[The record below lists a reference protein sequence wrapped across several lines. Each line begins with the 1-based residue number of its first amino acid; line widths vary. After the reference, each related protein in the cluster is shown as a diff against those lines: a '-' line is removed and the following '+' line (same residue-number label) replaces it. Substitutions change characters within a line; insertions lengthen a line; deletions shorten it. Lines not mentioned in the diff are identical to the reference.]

1 VKAPTQILT
10 AVALAIA
17 LATLPSCNFLGEDS
31 TSSGG
36 TTVPSLELSTVTL
49 SATSV
54 TAVASITVTTTIL
67 DADGA
72 AVDQADLVLGF
83 VLNGG
88 TSTGVFSDT
97 TYAGAGVYHTTF
109 TGITS
114 GTASVVIATIGGQL
128 LLSALPSITVIPGAP
143 SATYSTITGTG
154 PVLANGADLS
164 TVSITLKDENQNVVP
179 GVTPTFSATNT
190 SSGNLYLACSVTNA
204 SGVSTCTFA
213 SSRYEVKTLSIL
225 TPVAVTGGTVTFTQP
240 TADLEVPIEMVDY
253 TLSSAAAS
261 ATLFERTR
269 TSLNPGDYDGT
280 VSYYFEVIGV
290 NTDSVTRSVA
300 LVDAFGS
307 TVATVSLPA
316 TTTTSTRVR
325 ATFSPSGSNNN
336 FRLQLDRTTSND
348 QLLVQTARML
358 VNQQNATKTRIYIPL
373 LHRQAT
379 DIARTDSATG
389 VDITTSTT
397 YVTPTSDRFGY
408 WTKNSSGWLNL
419 ASGTPWTLEAVLSTS
434 NAAGTASIALYNRN
448 SSTVVTASEANVT
461 ATTSPQL
468 VSKSFADNAT
478 AFSDA
483 AVFDVRIKNSSASYT
498 TYVARAGL
506 WVNLNNIVR
515 GEVYYRMER
524 QRGNLATTVFA
535 QHRALLT
542 AVNFSTPLFYFE
554 GTGYNTTASGSGY
567 SLENHGS
574 NESGIASPTTVTGST
589 VTFGTTKARVRS
601 AAFNITNG
609 SRYIG
614 RHIRTAGTS
623 ALTNANVVVSF
634 VAD

>member
-1 VKAPTQILT
+1 VKTRIQILN
-10 AVALAIA
+10 AVALAIVIA
-17 LATLPSCNFLGEDS
+17 ILPSCNFLGQES
-31 TSSGG
+31 TYSGG
-36 TTVPSLELSTVTL
+36 AAAASLDLSTVTV

-54 TAVASITVTTTIL
+54 ASGATLTITTTVL

-72 AVDQADLVLGF
+72 AVDQADLALGF

-88 TSTGVFSDT
+88 TSTGTFSDS
-97 TYAGAGVYHTTF
+97 TYVGAGVYQTTF
-109 TGITS
+109 TGMAS
-114 GTASVVIATIGGQL
+114 GTASVVIATIDGQL
-128 LLSALPSITVIPGAP
+128 LLSGLPSITVTPGSP

-154 PVLANGADLS
+154 PVLANVAALS
-164 TVSITLKDENQNVVP
+164 TVTITLKDDFQNAVP
-179 GVTPTFSATNT
+179 GVTPTFSATDT
-190 SSGNLYLACSVTNA
+190 SSGNLYLACSATNA
-204 SGVSTCTFA
+204 SGASTCTFS

-253 TLSSAAAS
+253 TLSSSSAS
-261 ATLFERTR
+261 AILFERSR

-280 VSYYFEVIGV
+280 ISYYFEVIGQ

-300 LVDAFGS
+300 LIDAFGT
-307 TVATVSLPA
+307 TVATVSFPSA
-316 TTTTSTRVR
+316 TTTSTRVR
-325 ATFSPSGSNNN
+325 TTFSPSGSNNN
-336 FRLQLDRTTSND
+336 FRLQLDRTTAND

-373 LHRQAT
+373 LHRQAS
-379 DIARTDSATG
+379 DIARTDSLTG
-389 VDITTSTT
+389 VDTTTSTT

-434 NAAGTASIALYNRN
+434 NVAGTASIALYNRN
-448 SSTVVTASEANVT
+448 SSTIVKASEATVT
-461 ATTSPQL
+461 ATTAPQL
-468 VSKSFADNAT
+468 VSKSFADLAT
-478 AFSDA
+478 GFNDT
-483 AVFDVRIKNSSASYT
+483 AVFDVRIRSSSDSFT

-515 GEVYYRMER
+515 GEVYYRIDR
-524 QRGNLATTVFA
+524 QRGNLASTYFA
-535 QHRALLT
+535 QGRALLSS
-542 AVNFSTPLFYFE
+542 VNFSTPLFYFE
-554 GTGYNTTASGSGY
+554 GTGYNTSASESAY
-567 SLENHGS
+567 TLENHGS
-574 NESGIASPTTVTGST
+574 NEVGTAGTTNVTGST

-601 AAFNITNG
+601 ALFNITNDN
-609 SRYIG
+609 RYIG

>member
-1 VKAPTQILT
+1 MKTPTQILS

-31 TSSGG
+31 TASGG
-36 TTVPSLELSTVTL
+36 ATPPSLELSTVTL

-54 TAVASITVTTTIL
+54 ASGSTLTVTTTVL
-67 DADGA
+67 DADSA
-72 AVDQADLVLGF
+72 PVDQADLVLSF
-83 VLNGG
+83 ALNGG
-88 TSTGVFSDT
+88 TSSGVFSDT
-97 TYAGAGVYHTTF
+97 TYVGAGVYQTTF
-109 TGITS
+109 TAMAS
-114 GTASVVIATIGGQL
+114 GTASVVITTISGQV
-128 LLSALPSITVIPGAP
+128 LLSALPSITVIPGSP

-154 PVLANGADLS
+154 PVLANASALS
-164 TVSITLKDENQNVVP
+164 TVTITLKDEFQNAVP

-190 SSGNLYLACSVTNA
+190 SSGNMYLSCSATNA
-204 SGVSTCTFA
+204 SGISTCTFS

-253 TLSSAAAS
+253 TLSSSAAS
-261 ATLFERTR
+261 AILFERSR
-269 TSLNPGDYDGT
+269 TSLTPSDYDGT
-280 VSYYFEVIGV
+280 VSYYFEVVGQ

-300 LVDAFGS
+300 LVDAFGT
-307 TVATVSLPA
+307 TVATASLPSG
-316 TTTTSTRVR
+316 TTSRRVR
-325 ATFSPSGSNNN
+325 TTFSPSGSNNN

-348 QLLVQTARML
+348 QLQVQAARML

-373 LHRQAT
+373 LHRQAS

-389 VDITTSTT
+389 VDVTTSTT
-397 YVTPTSDRFGY
+397 YVTPTSDRYGY
-408 WTKNSSGWLNL
+408 WTKNSSAWLNL

-448 SSTVVTASEANVT
+448 AATIVTASEATVT
-461 ATTSPQL
+461 ATTAQQL
-468 VSKSFADNAT
+468 VSKSFADSAAGFNDT
-478 AFSDA
+478 
-483 AVFDVRIKNSSASYT
+483 AVFDVRIRSSSVSYT

-515 GEVYYRMER
+515 GEVYYRIDR
-524 QRGNLATTVFA
+524 QRANLATTIFA
-535 QHRALLT
+535 QGRALLT
-542 AVNFSTPLFYFE
+542 AVNFSTPAFYFE
-554 GTGYNTTASGSGY
+554 GTGYNTIASGSGY

-574 NESGIASPTTVTGST
+574 NEVGNTSTTTVTGST

-609 SRYIG
+609 DRYIG